1 VTDTRLDKNSRLDDC
16 RYYHCAKYEAAL
28 GHVSTRLGAQ
38 GVLWFA
44 WASGSR
50 INECR
55 YLNDQRD
62 LTIYLP
68 QRFGIRIRSVMYNNI
83 LIPLENSPADS
94 TILTHIKPLARM
106 TGAKLLLVHVADGW
120 VARNFNQ
127 LQLAE
132 SQEMKEDRVYLEKRQ
147 RELVDEGFSCDALL
161 ALGEP
166 SDEIVKLARE
176 KYVDLIAMTTH
187 GHRFI
192 SDILYGAT
200 ADKVRHAVDI
210 PVLLVRAK

>member
-1 VTDTRLDKNSRLDDC
+1 M
-16 RYYHCAKYEAAL
+16 YH
-28 GHVSTRLGAQ
+28 H
-38 GVLWFA
+38 
-44 WASGSR
+44 
-50 INECR
+50 
-55 YLNDQRD
+55 
-62 LTIYLP
+62 
-68 QRFGIRIRSVMYNNI
+68 I
-83 LIPLENSPADS
+83 LIPLENSSADE
-94 TILTHIKPLARM
+94 TILIHIKPLARM

-132 SQEMKEDRVYLEKRQ
+132 SEEMKQDRAYLER
-147 RELVDEGFSCDALL
+147 RRTELAAEGFTCAAVL

-176 KYVDLIAMTTH
+176 RNVDLIAMTTH

-200 ADKVRHAVDI
+200 ADKVRHAVDV